1 MNTTTIK
8 RDNQP
13 IFPFIQQVRNPFSDE
28 VVIQNRPAGYRGLQ
42 YTDIEIVADDEDIVM
57 MFQTSCDIILPKN
70 LKYRKTHELIM
81 PP

>member
-1 MNTTTIK
+1 MNTRTIK
-8 RDNQP
+8 NDNQP

-28 VVIQNRPAGYRGLQ
+28 PIIPNRPAGYRPIQ
-42 YTDIEIVADDEDIVM
+42 YTNIEIVEDDEYLVPM
-57 MFQTSCDIILPKN
+57 YQSSCDIILPKN